1 MKSLMSLLFTTLLL
15 FSSASYAGC
24 GGDHANTNSDDQK
37 KEKKT
42 GAWVFEYRYIA
53 D

>member
-1 MKSLMSLLFTTLLL
+1 MKSLISLVFMTLLL
-15 FSSASYAGC
+15 FSPASYAGC

-42 GAWVFEYRYIA
+42 GA
-53 D
+53 